1 MTAREQLEIDRQHRL
16 AGKRIIEEHARGY
29 VCTFLD
35 ELRNGTQVYRTVASL
50 SDQVAQEY
58 RGRAILELLQ
68 NAHDALAADDDDDPR
83 QIFFALK
90 SSPEPELLVANSGR
104 PFLREDFKGIC
115 ELAQSPKD
123 PNKSIGNKGLGFRS
137 VLELSTRP
145 EVWSTAPP
153 GGEAAFTFG
162 FDPGVRE
169 PVARV
174 AKAFA
179 NGDSPIDRAFGAEP
193 VVDWSQ
199 EQVEKYRKRLSSGN
213 IDPVEEVNEYLSPY
227 VVPCFLD
234 DPPPEVVKLLEE
246 GHVTVIRLPL
256 DGGKTGTPE
265 GAFESVRRQLRALDE
280 AGMVFLHHVSL
291 LRIAIDDEHVQFK
304 RHVDSELPLEVSG
317 TRQRLRV
324 SRAAAGEGDTTES
337 TFHVWGRTVGGD
349 AQPTKSEEVA
359 AAVHHLPN
367 RWPEVRKVDIAVAVE
382 ETPQA
387 KHGVFV
393 IFLPTEMETGVGA
406 HINAPFYGS
415 LDRRH
420 INFDD
425 KYNELLVEFV
435 IDLILD
441 AVVDLVEAPP
451 ETWRG
456 RAVIDLLAQATA
468 SSPAGHA
475 ESFADRLH
483 RRALDREPSFDQL
496 ALILCVDGWHP
507 PEVVR
512 TMPDIPDD
520 DPIGRS
526 TWRRQLGFTVPSPE
540 LDERRN
546 EVEALLY
553 SLDGWPIPQEQEW
566 AHTLERMAERINQRR
581 VRVTW
586 NEFMRSL
593 LSILPLKL
601 RSGPKLSST
610 DPLHDARFLPTE
622 DGRVLSAADQVQTFF
637 RPRRDDDDA
646 ADFVDSIPDSLKPW
660 IAFLHSDIETH
671 EGAQRRNTAA
681 QRFLDGRFVQ
691 SFRREDL
698 LRRVVIPSLP
708 EPPVSHGTPEAESCS
723 ETLAWTL
730 GMIGHEEPEG
740 LLRSLARLPVA
751 CVGGW
756 FRMQEAVFGPGWDGR
771 SGDHLKTLA
780 EGVPGEAAEELLAC
794 ALLPPD
800 DPAWG
805 VAVSH
810 RPDLFARAGVAD
822 GLRLEAHEPI
832 PFRMTR
838 SNPRLP
844 DERPATLPQSAWDE
858 WRVAVQAEV
867 VPEHWGEFEYELK
880 GVKAL
885 PLFHPAEITDAARLA
900 LSELLLASLAHW
912 RGDWEEVTVRKR
924 SGHHWSDQFISPIK
938 HWLSTVPW
946 LDDGRRGVQQL
957 LRQRWLVPESL
968 LQGQEGRFRHLA
980 PLSLELARRLAEN
993 PELRRSLQRLGLNVY
1008 PTEDALTG
1016 PDLLEALADITKA
1029 RKALPAG
1036 GFDVFLGQV
1045 RHAWRH
1051 LDPDRGLPGQF
1062 LVRTKPGKLDV
1073 RAATALQDVY
1083 LPDHASRVRSLREH
1097 RQPILAIR
1105 PEDVS
1110 KVRDHLLE
1118 LGVRLASGLEERCLV
1133 DDRPDARA
1141 GEGAQTLAEAN
1152 LDWLPPVLLTLYAH
1166 GGTNPRGP
1174 ATDAWQQA
1182 ARRLHRARVR
1192 LCHSIKLEL
1201 LDAGNIVADST
1212 PSAHWLARDRIL
1224 LLDREIAQSGSYEE
1238 IAAALQ
1244 AMLDRQDLL
1253 KDLRLVLGHLA
1264 GEQSPTAAHIEAA
1277 MDRAEIDSEAVA
1289 DIRLRWSGETSML
1302 VDRIRPVVTLL
1313 HVSDAGL
1320 EDAATDVDGLKVW
1333 LSDMIPQWSS
1343 EELVAAARG
1352 SHDDFEMGFQAW
1364 QALGDTAELPNWNAA
1379 LAALGAEYVQIKND
1393 RAADQ
1398 ANRHLQIT
1406 ARSLRAV
1413 ARHVAKTAGNAAEDD
1428 DQEELFRRITAA
1440 HERIETGAEWSS
1452 RCAEWSGRY
1461 WEVPFDTV
1469 LDTLRVRFEETPA
1482 VKPYLGAFEGVGNID
1497 EFNSALEHRGVAL
1510 TPDPLE
1516 VARGNQHRLAD
1527 IIDSLWEFYE
1537 AWLATAGGNS
1547 AQRADPVQPDLD
1559 ASMYLSEWT
1568 ATDLLERALQATD
1581 DPRFLEACAGCTTIE
1596 EVPATLNIPGETLER
1611 TRKERLRQTRR
1622 KEREQRTFDVA
1633 GQPYEVGGPETYAAL
1648 FARLQEL
1655 PEPIGPRA
1663 DRDDFASLKD
1673 PPAERP
1679 FRPPSK
1685 PTAGTDS
1692 DVTTHKTIQLYGSPH
1707 AAGLVGVV
1715 GEMHAFRF
1723 LQSSFGID
1731 ESAWVSESRTQVLPL
1746 WEGEAD
1752 KTSDSL
1758 GYDFRFDH
1766 DGKTWCVE
1774 VKSTT
1779 EDGTSFDLSSGQ
1791 INIASRLAN
1800 SRDRAW
1806 RILRVRRALAEE
1818 PEFDW
1823 LPNPFEDGARDRL
1836 RLRRGSMTVEYTL
1849 AD

>member
-1 MTAREQLEIDRQHRL
+1 VTLEEPWELDRQRRL
-16 AGKRIIEEHARGY
+16 AAKRIIEEHARGY

-68 NAHDALAADDDDDPR
+68 NAHDALAAADDDDPR

-90 SSPEPELLVANSGR
+90 SSPQPELLVANSGR

-123 PNKSIGNKGLGFRS
+123 PNESIGNKGLGFRS

-153 GGEAAFTFG
+153 GGDAAFTFG
-162 FDPGVRE
+162 FDPGVRK
-169 PVARV
+169 PVARI
-174 AKAFA
+174 AKALA
-179 NGDSPIDRAFGAEP
+179 NGDSPTDEAFGTEP
-193 VVDWSQ
+193 VVDWSP
-199 EQVEKYRKRLSSGN
+199 EQVEKYRTRLSSGN
-213 IDPVEEVNEYLSPY
+213 VDPVEEVNEYLSPY
-227 VVPCFLD
+227 VVPCFLG
-234 DPPPEVVKLLEE
+234 DPPSDVAELLEE

-256 DGGKTGTPE
+256 DGGKTGTRE
-265 GAFESVRRQLRALDE
+265 GALESVRRQLLALDE
-280 AGMVFLHHVSL
+280 AGIVFLHHVSL
-291 LRIAIDDEHVQFK
+291 LRIAIDDEHVEFK
-304 RHVDSELPLEVSG
+304 RHVDSELPLEAPG

-324 SRAAAGEGDTTES
+324 SRAASGEGDTTES
-337 TFHVWGRTVGGD
+337 TFHLWGRTVGGD
-349 AQPTKSEEVA
+349 AQPTQSEQVA

-382 ETPQA
+382 ETQQA
-387 KHGVFV
+387 AQGVFV

-420 INFDD
+420 INFGD
-425 KYNELLVEFV
+425 KYNELLIEFV
-435 IDLILD
+435 IELILD

-456 RAVIDLLAQATA
+456 RAVIDLLAPATA
-468 SSPAGHA
+468 SPTGQA

-483 RRALDREPSFDQL
+483 HRALDREPPFDQL
-496 ALILCVDGWHP
+496 ALILCGDGWHP

-526 TWRRQLGFTVPSPE
+526 TWRRYAGFTVASPE
-540 LDERRN
+540 LDERRD
-546 EVEALLY
+546 EVEELLMAL
-553 SLDGWPIPQEQEW
+553 GGGPTPHEHEW
-566 AHTLERMAERINQRR
+566 AHTLELMAEQIKQGQ
-581 VRVTW
+581 VKVTW
-586 NEFMRSL
+586 DEFMRSL
-593 LSILPLKL
+593 LSVFPRWL
-601 RSGPKLSST
+601 RSAPKLSST
-610 DPLHDARFLPTE
+610 DPLREARFLPTE

-671 EGAQRRNTAA
+671 EGVQRRNTDV
-681 QRFLDGRFVQ
+681 QKFLDGRFVQ

-708 EPPVSHGTPEAESCS
+708 ELPVAHGTPEAESCS

-730 GMIGHEEPEG
+730 DMIGHEEPES

-751 CVGGW
+751 CVNGW
-756 FRMQEAVFGPGWDGR
+756 FKMQEAVFGPGWDGR
-771 SGDHLKTLA
+771 SGDHLKALA

-794 ALLPPD
+794 ALLPPE

-805 VAVSH
+805 VAVPH
-810 RPDLFARAGVAD
+810 RADLFARAGVAD
-822 GLRLEAHEPI
+822 GLRLEPQEPI
-832 PFRMTR
+832 GFRMTR

-844 DERPATLPQSAWDE
+844 DEAPAKLTQAAWDE
-858 WRVAVQAEV
+858 WRSAVQAEV

-885 PLFHPAEITDAARLA
+885 PLFHPAQITDAARPA

-912 RGDWEEVTVRKR
+912 RGGWEEVTVRKR
-924 SGHHWSDQFISPIK
+924 SGHHWSDQCISPIK

-993 PELRRSLQRLGLNVY
+993 PELLRSLQRLGLNVY

-1016 PDLLEALADITKA
+1016 PDLLETLADITRA
-1029 RKALPAG
+1029 QEAWPAG

-1051 LDPDRGLPGQF
+1051 LDPDRGLPEQF
-1062 LVRTKPGKLDV
+1062 LVRTKPGMLDV
-1073 RAATALQDVY
+1073 RAATELEDVY
-1083 LPDHASRVRSLREH
+1083 LPDHAPRVRSLGEH

-1105 PEDVS
+1105 REDVN
-1110 KVRDHLLE
+1110 KVRGHLQE
-1118 LGVRLASGLEERCLV
+1118 LGVRLASGLEERCLI
-1133 DDRPDARA
+1133 DGRPDTRPAD
-1141 GEGAQTLAEAN
+1141 GAQTLAEAN

-1166 GGTNPRGP
+1166 GGSNPRGP

-1192 LCHSIKLEL
+1192 HCHSIKLEL
-1201 LDAGNIVADST
+1201 LDAGNIVAAST

-1224 LLDREIAQSGSYEE
+1224 LLDRNIAQSGSYEE

-1253 KDLRLVLGHLA
+1253 KDLRLVLGPLA

-1313 HVSDAGL
+1313 DVSDAGL
-1320 EDAATDVDGLKVW
+1320 EDAATDVDRLKAW
-1333 LSDMIPQWSS
+1333 LSDVIPQWASDD
-1343 EELVAAARG
+1343 LMTAARE
-1352 SHDDFEMGFQAW
+1352 SHDDFEMGLQAW
-1364 QALGDTAELPNWNAA
+1364 QALGDIAELPNWNTA
-1379 LAALGAEYVQIKND
+1379 LETLGAEYVQVKND
-1393 RAADQ
+1393 HAADQ
-1398 ANRHLQIT
+1398 ANRHLQIA
-1406 ARSLRAV
+1406 ARSLRAF

-1428 DQEELFRRITAA
+1428 DQEELFRKVTVAY
-1440 HERIETGAEWSS
+1440 ERIETDAEWSS
-1452 RCAEWSGRY
+1452 LCAEWSRRY

-1469 LDTLRVRFEETPA
+1469 LDTLRVRFEGIPA
-1482 VKPYLGAFEGVGNID
+1482 FEPYLGALEAPRDID
-1497 EFNSALEHRGVAL
+1497 EFNSALQGHGVAL
-1510 TPDPLE
+1510 EPDPLE
-1516 VARGNQHRLAD
+1516 VARRNQYRLAD
-1527 IIDSLWEFYE
+1527 AIGSVWELYE
-1537 AWLATAGGNS
+1537 AWLAMSGVDSPQGSDA
-1547 AQRADPVQPDLD
+1547 PQPDLH
-1559 ASMYLSEWT
+1559 ASMYLTEWSDT
-1568 ATDLLERALQATD
+1568 DLFEQALRATDN
-1581 DPRFLEACAGCTTIE
+1581 PGFFVACADSTTIE
-1596 EVPATLNIPGETLER
+1596 EARATLHIPGETLER
-1611 TRKERLRQTRR
+1611 TRKQRLRQVR
-1622 KEREQRTFDVA
+1622 KQERKLRTFEVA
-1633 GQPYEVGGPETYAAL
+1633 GRPYEVGGTETYTAL
-1648 FARLQEL
+1648 FARLKDL
-1655 PEPIGPRA
+1655 PEPNGPRA
-1663 DRDDFASLKD
+1663 DRDEFTRLKD
-1673 PPAERP
+1673 LPPERP
-1679 FRPPSK
+1679 VRPSSK
-1685 PTAGTDS
+1685 PNGDDDTEPTTRKTA
-1692 DVTTHKTIQLYGSPH
+1692 QLYGSPH

-1731 ESAWVSESRTQVLPL
+1731 ERDWVSESRTQVLPL
-1746 WEGEAD
+1746 REGEAD

-1758 GYDFRFDH
+1758 GYDFRFAH
-1766 DGKTWCVE
+1766 EGKTWCVE

-1791 INIASRLAN
+1791 INIASRLATTK
-1800 SRDRAW
+1800 DRRW
-1806 RILRVRRALAEE
+1806 RILRVRRALTSE

-1823 LPNPFEDGARDRL
+1823 LPNPFEKGARDRL
-1836 RLRRGSMTVEYTL
+1836 RLRRGSMTVEYTP
-1849 AD
+1849 AK